1 MRGMEQILPYIKRKL
16 REVGP
21 QAWPAIAAETGCS
34 VHTMR
39 KVAYNDVDNPGVLT
53 MQPLLDLF
61 QAVDRGERQ
70 LPNSEPQAAA

>member
-1 MRGMEQILPYIKRKL
+1 MEPILSYIKRKL
-16 REVGP
+16 REAGP

-39 KVAYNDVDNPGVLT
+39 KVAYNDVDNPGVVT

-61 QAVDRGERQ
+61 QAVERGERKI
-70 LPNSEPQAAA
+70 PAPEAKAAA